1 MSSMPAE
8 PVPAPTSVAS
18 RPHSAQI
25 QEDDG
30 DAPHDDACG
39 GTRWPAAAAMA
50 CEPFPAFPVTMRR
63 YRRCLVIPDLEHD
76 MQDAGF
82 DRRAGERVTGR
93 SESGI
98 AGGRPATASTA
109 ATTVLL
115 SWLSCDGAVIG
126 VAAVVR

>member
-1 MSSMPAE
+1 VTLPTTTPAAGRAGRL
-8 PVPAPTSVAS
+8 PQP
-18 RPHSAQI
+18 
-25 QEDDG
+25 
-30 DAPHDDACG
+30 
-39 GTRWPAAAAMA
+39 WPAS
-50 CEPFPAFPVTMRR
+50 PFPPFPVTMRR

-98 AGGRPATASTA
+98 AGGRPATASTV